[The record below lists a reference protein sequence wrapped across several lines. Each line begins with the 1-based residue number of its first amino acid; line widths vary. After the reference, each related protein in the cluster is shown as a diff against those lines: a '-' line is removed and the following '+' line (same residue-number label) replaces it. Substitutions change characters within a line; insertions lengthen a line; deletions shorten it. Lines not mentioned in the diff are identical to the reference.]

1 MPSIDCVK
9 AVDIKRTA
17 RVLQLEGL
25 FDVPPARRSERRFQV
40 DLPIEREEWSIGL
53 IVGPSGSGKSTVLRE
68 AFGTQAVARFDWLAD
83 RAVVDAFPLDMPIK
97 TITGLLS
104 SVGFSSPPS
113 WLRPFRCLSTG
124 EQFRAEV
131 ARALAESPALA
142 VIDEYTSVVDRT
154 VAQVASAALAKWVR
168 RRRQKLVAATC
179 HSDVIDWLRPDWVLE
194 MPNGDFTWRLLQQRP
209 AIALE
214 IERVHHSA
222 WQLFRHHHYLDGSL
236 NRAAYCFVGRYAG
249 RPAAF
254 ASCLHQTCRG
264 GGYWREHR
272 TVCLP
277 DYQGVGIG
285 NALSEFVGALM
296 LATGKRY
303 FSTTANPAMIQHRS
317 RSPAWRLAR
326 KPRLASPNRG
336 EGAKGYA
343 NARTRAVFR
352 NTAGF
357 EFVGAARVEEAER
370 FGIENAS
377 LAAPPHGCE

>member
-1 MPSIDCVK
+1 MPLIDCVK

-40 DLPIEREEWSIGL
+40 ELPIEGADWSIGL
-53 IVGPSGSGKSTVLRE
+53 IVGPSGSGKSTILRE
-68 AFGTQAVARFDWLAD
+68 AFGEQAVARFDWPAD
-83 RAVVDAFPLDMPIK
+83 RALVDAFPHDMPIK
-97 TITGLLS
+97 EITGLLA

-124 EQFRAEV
+124 EQFRAGL
-131 ARALAESPALA
+131 ARALAESPELV
-142 VIDEYTSVVDRT
+142 VIDEFTSVVDRT
-154 VAQVASAALAKWVR
+154 VARVASAALAKWVR
-168 RRRQKLVAATC
+168 RRRQRLVAATC
-179 HSDVIDWLRPDWVLE
+179 HADVIAWLGPDWLLQTPSGE
-194 MPNGDFTWRLLQQRP
+194 FTWRLLRQRP
-209 AIALE
+209 TIPLE

-236 NRAAYCFVGRYAG
+236 NRAAYCFVARFAS

-277 DYQGVGIG
+277 DFQGVGIG
-285 NALSEFVGALM
+285 NALSEFVGSLM

-303 FSTTANPAMIQHRS
+303 YSTTANPAMMQHRS
-317 RSPAWRLAR
+317 RSPAWRVAR

-336 EGAKGYA
+336 ERTKGYA

-357 EFVGAARVEEAER
+357 EFIGAARVEEATR
-370 FGIENAS
+370 FGI
-377 LAAPPHGCE
+377 GFG